1 MTVWSQPSFC
11 AIVIIDNTVL
21 PVYRLFYKNT
31 RMPFPF
37 GLGKTKRY
45 EVSSKNS
52 YIVCVHLLDSVLIEC
67 TLNAE
72 STGQECLENI
82 STRIG
87 LNEVI
92 GVFNNILKKICEFGS
107 HSHSYISLSCG
118 QKTWILMKIWWFL
131 MKIWYLGIFIGDD
144 YVKITVFRCSIL
156 DCVSST
162 RGHLSFGGSTLT
174 SHWRSSL
181 KNMLSHHC
189 FTLESC
195 SVLAMSFRS
204 KMKCQGQSAT
214 TFSFCNIFA
223 TLFSWHFWGYCFI
236 DVYKVKFLDI
246 TRLHQFPLFAVQ
258 LQHSFYRFY
267 HFQLLVSVACQSWD
281 LKFDSPM
288 W

>member
-1 MTVWSQPSFC
+1 MKPTLRLYRTF
-11 AIVIIDNTVL
+11 VIIDNTVL
-21 PVYRLFYKNT
+21 YHLFYKNT
-31 RMPFPF
+31 SMPFPF

-87 LNEVI
+87 LNEVRILDKKLFKYYVQLFCLFWI
-92 GVFNNILKKICEFGS
+92 GVFNILKKICEFES
-107 HSHSYISLSCG
+107 RLHSYIYLLCR
-118 QKTWILMKIWWFL
+118 QKKWFF
-131 MKIWYLGIFIGDD
+131 MTIWYLGIFIGYH
-144 YVKITVFRCSIL
+144 YVKILVSRCSIL

-162 RGHLSFGGSTLT
+162 RSHLSFAGSTLK

-181 KNMLSHHC
+181 KNMLSHPC

-204 KMKCQGQSAT
+204 KMKCQGQSVM
-214 TFSFCNIFA
+214 TFSFCYIFA
-223 TLFSWHFWGYCFI
+223 TLFSWNFWGYCFI

-246 TRLHQFPLFAVQ
+246 SRLHQFPLFCSSVAI
-258 LQHSFYRFY
+258 SFLSFLSYRFY
-267 HFQLLVSVACQSWD
+267 QIISIIS
-281 LKFDSPM
+281 SY
-288 W
+288 